1 MNYDWDSI
9 KAETNL
15 KKHGVSFQEA
25 VTVFD
30 DNDALLIYD
39 PDHSQE
45 EDRFILLGLSST
57 LRILIVCHCYRVDE
71 DTIRIFSAR
80 KATKNETLEYM
91 RRK

>member
-9 KAETNL
+9 KAEAN
-15 KKHGVSFQEA
+15 
-25 VTVFD
+25 
-30 DNDALLIYD
+30 
-39 PDHSQE
+39 
-45 EDRFILLGLSST
+45 ST

-80 KATKNETLEYM
+80 KATKNETLEYI